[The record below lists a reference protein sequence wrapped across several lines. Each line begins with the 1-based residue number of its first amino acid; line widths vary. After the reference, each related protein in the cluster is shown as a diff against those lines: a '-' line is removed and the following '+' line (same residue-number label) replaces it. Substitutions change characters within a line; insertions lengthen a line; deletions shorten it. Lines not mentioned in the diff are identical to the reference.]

1 MTQSNKQVFIP
12 PIKSQGIKTKLVPRI
27 RQAVQWEE
35 NGKWVEPFMGTGVVG
50 FNIRPKNALFA
61 DSNPH
66 IISFYHAINTGEITP
81 AGVRAY
87 LENEGHLLAENGA
100 DQYYGVRKRFNRTHA
115 PLDFL
120 FLSRAGFNGM
130 IRFNQKGGYNVPF
143 NHKPNRFSQS
153 YVTKVVNQVQY
164 VFDLCRMS
172 DYTFVCQDFRDT
184 FKMVEANDF
193 VYCDPPYM
201 GRHVDYFNN
210 WNTPDEADL
219 VERLGD
225 CESKFMLST
234 WHSNQYRR
242 NSAITSLEKEYYVI
256 THEHFYHVGAKETN
270 RKPVLEALVMNYRP
284 SIYELPQ
291 IKQYRQ
297 AALLETKSAYQQD
310 KE

>member
-1 MTQSNKQVFIP
+1 MSKVFVP

-27 RQAVQWEE
+27 RQAVQWKED
-35 NGKWVEPFMGTGVVG
+35 GKWIEPFMGTGVVG
-50 FNIRPKNALFA
+50 FNIRPKSALFA

-66 IISFYHAINTGEITP
+66 IISFYHAINSGEITP
-81 AGVRAY
+81 VIVKSY
-87 LENEGHLLAENGA
+87 LEDEGHLLARGGA
-100 DQYYGVRKRFNRTHA
+100 AHYYQVRERFNQTHA

-172 DYTFVCQDFRDT
+172 DYTFTCQDFRDT
-184 FKMVEANDF
+184 FEMVEANDF

-210 WNTPDEADL
+210 WSTQDEVDL
-219 VERLGD
+219 FEQLAN
-225 CESKFMLST
+225 CKSKFMLST
-234 WHSNQYRR
+234 WHSNQHR
-242 NSAITSLEKEYYVI
+242 NNSTIPYLEGEYHVI

-270 RKPVLEALVMNYRP
+270 RKPVLEALVLNYQPLTYNLPKTRP
-284 SIYELPQ
+284 Y
-291 IKQYRQ
+291 KQ
-297 AALLETKSAYQQD
+297 AVLLETKSAYQQD